1 MEAIS
6 PVSEACNNNN
16 NLATTTII
24 TNNNT
29 NSKKIN
35 VNIFGGENTI
45 ATKDNAIHPP
55 TYY

>member
-24 TNNNT
+24 TNNN

-45 ATKDNAIHPP
+45 ATKDNAIPP
-55 TYY
+55 MCY